1 MSTKNADSPPE
12 SKCCNCCGQR
22 LPSAAFRRVYRDR
35 DWPRHS
41 ECRDCR
47 NAQDRRRRERSRR
60 KSLRRQITAL
70 AAADNARQVKALAG
84 AMVGAAGGFDRFNQQ
99 FAELWNGKL
108 TPATQQ
114 RLFAS
119 VLNLAGSADEA
130 TRFAEQQR
138 HVEEDRL
145 RELQSDELGRMTERE
160 LEEYAADMLRCAGW
174 RVRPP
179 MA

>member
-119 VLNLAGSADEA
+119 VLNLAGSADEGLVAAVA
-130 TRFAEQQR
+130 TPGGTGAIRQG
-138 HVEEDRL
+138 L
-145 RELQSDELGRMTERE
+145 ELIQYSDPEATVWLSS
-160 LEEYAADMLRCAGW
+160 LC
-174 RVRPP
+174 
-179 MA
+179 